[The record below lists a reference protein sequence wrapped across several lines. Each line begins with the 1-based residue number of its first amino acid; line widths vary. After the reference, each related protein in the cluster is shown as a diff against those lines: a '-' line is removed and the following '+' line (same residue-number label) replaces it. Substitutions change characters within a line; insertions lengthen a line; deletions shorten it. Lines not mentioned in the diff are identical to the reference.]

1 VVQKINYALANVS
14 YRMLIALSVQ
24 EKVSSKLITTFIIE
38 LSRSGISK
46 VILCYFLND
55 RVLLFDN

>member
-1 VVQKINYALANVS
+1 
-14 YRMLIALSVQ
+14 MLIALSVQ